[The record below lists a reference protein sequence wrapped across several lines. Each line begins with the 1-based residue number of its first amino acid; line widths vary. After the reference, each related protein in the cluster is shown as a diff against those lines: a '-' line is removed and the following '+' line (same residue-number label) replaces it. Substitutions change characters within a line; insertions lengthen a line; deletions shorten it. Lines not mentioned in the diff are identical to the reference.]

1 MEEIGKELND
11 AILEHMMN
19 PKNYGKLETPNGVGI
34 GYSDKT
40 NEYVVIY
47 LKVNNNVIED
57 IKFMAVGCTDTIVS
71 GSIFTEMV
79 KGSDISF
86 GNRSAIQLMKNLER
100 APEAQR
106 ACAETVIK
114 GYEAAIINLTH
125 RANGSDEELYK
136 LKIGASCETE
146 NE

>member
-1 MEEIGKELND
+1 MEEISGKFSDVL
-11 AILEHMMN
+11 LEHMMN
-19 PKNYGKLETPNGVGI
+19 PKNYGKLENPSGVGI

-47 LKVNNNVIED
+47 LDIKNKIIED

-79 KGSDISF
+79 KGSDIDF
-86 GNRSAIQLMKNLER
+86 GNKSAKQLMKNLEL

-114 GYEAAIINLTH
+114 GYEAAIINLNN
-125 RANGSDEELYK
+125 RMNGSDEELHK
-136 LKIGASCETE
+136 LQIGASCETE